1 MNGSSSVTGSP
12 SVTGSSSAS
21 DPLAERVTSRLRDVQ
36 DFPSPGILFKDVTP
50 VLADPEVFGAVIRDM
65 ADRRRGTIDLVVGIE
80 ARGFIFGAAL
90 AHELGVGF
98 VPVRKAG
105 KLPGDTVGLTYELE
119 YGTATIEIHSDAFVT
134 GERVLLV
141 DDVLATGGTAEAACR
156 LLEQAGA
163 TVVAFET
170 LVELAFLPG
179 RERLAGREIHATVV
193 VP

>member
-1 MNGSSSVTGSP
+1 VSGS
-12 SVTGSSSAS
+12 
-21 DPLAERVTSRLRDVQ
+21 LADRVAALLRDVP

-50 VLADPEVFGAVIRDM
+50 VLADPQVFGDVIRDM
-65 ADRRRGTIDLVVGIE
+65 AERRRGTIDYVVGIE

-90 AHELGVGF
+90 AHELGIGF

-105 KLPGDTVGLTYELE
+105 KLPGETLGLTYDLE
-119 YGTATIEIHSDAFVT
+119 YGTATIEVHRAAFAG

-156 LLEQAGA
+156 LLDQAGA

-170 LVELAFLPG
+170 LVELGFLPG
-179 RERLAGREIHATVV
+179 RKLLAGREIHSTVV

>member
-1 MNGSSSVTGSP
+1 MTD
-12 SVTGSSSAS
+12 T
-21 DPLAERVTSRLRDVQ
+21 LADLVRSRLRDVA

-50 VLADPEVFGAVIRDM
+50 VLADAEVFGAVIRDM
-65 ADRRRGTIDLVVGIE
+65 AQRRRGTVDVIAGIE

-90 AHELGVGF
+90 ALELGVGF

-105 KLPGDTVGLTYELE
+105 KLPGRTRGLTYDLE
-119 YGTATIEIHSDAFVT
+119 YGTATIEVHEDAFVA
-134 GERVLLV
+134 GARVLLV

-156 LLEQAGA
+156 LLEEASA

-179 RERLAGREIHATVV
+179 RARLAGHDVHATVV
-193 VP
+193 VT

>member
-1 MNGSSSVTGSP
+1 V
-12 SVTGSSSAS
+12 S
-21 DPLAERVTSRLRDVQ
+21 DTLADRVTARLRDIQ

-50 VLADPEVFGAVIRDM
+50 VLADPAVFGDVIRDM
-65 ADRRRGTIDLVVGIE
+65 ADRRRGSIDVIVGIE

-90 AHELGVGF
+90 AHELGVSF

-105 KLPGDTVGLTYELE
+105 KLPGDVVGLTYDLE
-119 YGTATIEIHSDAFVT
+119 YGTATIEIHQDAFGG

-141 DDVLATGGTAEAACR
+141 DDVLATGGTAAAAFR
-156 LLEQAGA
+156 LLEDAGT
-163 TVVAFET
+163 TVVAFEA

-179 RERLAGREIHATVV
+179 RDRLAGREIHATVV